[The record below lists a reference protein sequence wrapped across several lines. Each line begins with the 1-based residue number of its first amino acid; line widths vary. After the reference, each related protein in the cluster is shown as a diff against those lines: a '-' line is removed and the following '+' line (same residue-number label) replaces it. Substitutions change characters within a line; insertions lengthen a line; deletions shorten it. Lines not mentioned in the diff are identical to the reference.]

1 MKTDVKNRLLWIAF
15 TIIAALFLYDSV
27 NAFLID
33 NTNEAI
39 KNLLIAI
46 VVEIVGILYLLPI
59 TKKEAE
65 EDKKSK

>member
-15 TIIAALFLYDSV
+15 TIIATLFLYDSV

-59 TKKEAE
+59 TKKEAKEAE
-65 EDKKSK
+65 ED

>member
-65 EDKKSK
+65 EDKKK

>member
-1 MKTDVKNRLLWIAF
+1 MKTNVKNCLLWIAF
-15 TIIAALFLYDSV
+15 TIIATLFLYDSV
-27 NAFLID
+27 NAFLRD

-65 EDKKSK
+65 ED